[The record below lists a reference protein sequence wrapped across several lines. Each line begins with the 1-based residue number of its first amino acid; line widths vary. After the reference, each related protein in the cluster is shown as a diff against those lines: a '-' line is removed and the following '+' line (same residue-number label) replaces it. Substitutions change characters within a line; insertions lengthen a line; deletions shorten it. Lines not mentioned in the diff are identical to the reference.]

1 MDSNSDENK
10 NLSNNINFDS
20 KNIVRRDNKE
30 LFTRVE
36 GAETR
41 AKKEAEERARV
52 EQTKRRFIK
61 RVANNSKRRARK
73 IASAQRRAHLKA
85 VLWEGKNKRR
95 TIIIAIIVLV
105 AAAAYPVYLG
115 GSTLIKNIVASVE
128 EKKEQK
134 EIDEL
139 NSDPRNAANNIYED
153 LLSKYRDEGFEK
165 GEEFFITEFDKL
177 DDDDEVKANVLIL
190 RATILSNV
198 FELKHIDTAIESA
211 LKAEEINPTSNS
223 AAKLIDLYFMKNDQ
237 TNMKKYQKIYQER
250 VGDSIV
256 GGEG

>member
-10 NLSNNINFDS
+10 NLSNDVNFDS

-177 DDDDEVKANVLIL
+177 DDDEVKANVLIL

-198 FELKHIDTAIESA
+198 FELKHINTAIESA